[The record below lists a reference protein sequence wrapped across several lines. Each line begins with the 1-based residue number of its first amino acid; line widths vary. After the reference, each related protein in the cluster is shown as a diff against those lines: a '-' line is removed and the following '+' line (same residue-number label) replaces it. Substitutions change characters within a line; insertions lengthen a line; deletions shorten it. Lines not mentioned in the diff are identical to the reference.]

1 MYLEK
6 LERYLYMINNVIN
19 RVNYKMK
26 LIYTKKG
33 RPMYFVRPIFVYFE

>member
-1 MYLEK
+1 MNLDK
-6 LERYLYMINNVIN
+6 LKIYLYMINKVIN

-33 RPMYFVRPIFVYFE
+33 RPMYFVRPIFVYLK